1 MSDNPFKAPAVIKSS
16 SGPQS
21 DLIVNLERRGL
32 LEIGSRIITRV
43 GEASAM
49 RQSIVSGATDIIGQ
63 DIAKVRLQVIEE
75 QNDAVADTGLSH
87 DWGRKLM
94 LRPNAY
100 QTWVRFW
107 LQAVSTL
114 ALRQEVVILRR
125 RKSRMDMTPDLVVLQ
140 HGEWM
145 QAVNGS
151 RFYYDVSASTE
162 GRVAMIGFAS
172 GRVSSN
178 DVIHIV
184 ARSFN
189 GYEGVSTLAIGAD
202 TIGLNAM
209 MQDFQAALVKGGTRP
224 TGYIKVPGRFETEQQ
239 FLEFQKQIIAAMKA
253 ATKSGEP
260 LVLGEGAEF
269 TNIGLNA
276 SSADLTNAK
285 AHLARDTARLFRMPP
300 HKLGMTEDLN
310 RSNLDVMEKAYVDD
324 TLVPIC
330 EVIEQDLTAALLTEE
345 EQIAGLK
352 FRFNREQLYD
362 RDPAARRE
370 RIENQF
376 KEGITFLNE
385 ARRQLGQPPVPE
397 DQDHRRL
404 PVNAGMVYRDGKVQV
419 LTHNAR
425 DPGAEGDTAPVDPA
439 AEGAVKH
446 ATRH

>member
-1 MSDNPFKAPAVIKSS
+1 MSEEPFKAPVVMKSS

-21 DLIVNLERRGL
+21 DLILNLEQRGL
-32 LEIGSRIITRV
+32 IGIGSKIIARV
-43 GEASAM
+43 GEAAAM
-49 RQSIVSGATDIIGQ
+49 RQSIVSGATDVIGQ
-63 DIAKVRLQVIEE
+63 DISKVRLQVIEE
-75 QNDAVADTGLSH
+75 QNDAITEIGLSH

-94 LRPNAY
+94 LRPNAH

-114 ALRQEVVILRR
+114 ALRQEVVIYRK
-125 RKSRMDMTPDLVVLQ
+125 RKSRLDMTPDLVVLQ
-140 HGEWM
+140 HDEWI
-145 QAVNGS
+145 QAVSGS

-172 GRVSSN
+172 GRVPSS

-202 TIGLNAM
+202 TLGLNAM
-209 MQDFQAALVKGGTRP
+209 MQDFQAAIVKGGTRP
-224 TGYIKVPGRFETEQQ
+224 TGFISVPGRFENEQQ
-239 FLEFQKQIIAAMKA
+239 FLEFQKQVLAAMKA
-253 ATKSGEP
+253 ATKSGDP

-269 TNIGLNA
+269 SSIGLNA

-285 AHLARDTARLFRMPP
+285 AQLARDTARLFRMPP

-310 RSNLDVMEKAYVDD
+310 RSNLDVMEKGYVDD
-324 TLVPIC
+324 TLVPMC
-330 EVIEQDLTAALLTEE
+330 ELIEQELTATLLTEE
-345 EQIAGLK
+345 EQLAGLK

-376 KEGITFLNE
+376 KEGISYLNE
-385 ARRQLGQPPVPE
+385 SRRALGLPPVPE

-425 DPGAEGDTAPVDPA
+425 DAGDAGDTAPVDPA
-439 AEGAVKH
+439 AEGAVKQV
-446 ATRH
+446 TRH